1 MGYFIPAVDTRS
13 CYLMPLFGEGEI
25 MSVKKFLFIGRV
37 SSRNFAKA
45 GAERNDKFDY
55 NTHLNSFSTFL
66 ISQSDYFIVVVI
78 FLLRMPTFALH
89 LHCSQS

>member
-1 MGYFIPAVDTRS
+1 
-13 CYLMPLFGEGEI
+13 MPLFGEGEF

-37 SSRNFAKA
+37 SSRNSAKA

-66 ISQSDYFIVVVI
+66 ISQSDYFIVVLI
-78 FLLRMPTFALH
+78 ELLRMPTFALH